1 MKIVQ
6 GLANQKTPIVAFDP
20 ALDQLRNKELF
31 PAKLAKAEEMLK
43 TAKLPARK
51 PSR

>member
-1 MKIVQ
+1 MNTVQ
-6 GLANQKTPIVAFDP
+6 DLANQKLPIVAIDP
-20 ALDQLRNKELF
+20 ALDQLRNKNLF
-31 PAKLAKAEEMLK
+31 PEKLAKAEEMLK